1 MFMALSLT
9 IFLIILGVALLTYVL
24 GMMFKVPHLFLFGC
38 VLLFGAGALLWGF
51 DGLVTENYYAIDG
64 SLAENIVSMSN
75 IGLILFALVLVA
87 TPIVSILVIDFNSLG
102 RQQRHVS
109 PFHY

>member
-1 MFMALSLT
+1 MALSLT

-38 VLLFGAGALLWGF
+38 VLLFGSGALLWGF
-51 DGLVTENYYAIDG
+51 DGLITGNYYALDG
-64 SLAENIVSMSN
+64 SLAETIVPISN
-75 IGLILFALVLVA
+75 LGLTLFSTILVA
-87 TPIVSILVIDFNSLG
+87 VPIISFLTINLG
-102 RQQRHVS
+102 NIMPQRHVS